1 MDNIEKKES
10 LNNPMS
16 QPIPLSFHQLINDPD
31 SLQQFWD
38 AVLATLKTSLSNPG
52 FHTFFSGAFPDSIIE
67 NILTICVP
75 NQFAKE
81 WIHDHCE
88 PLILQE
94 LLLVGISQPMIEY
107 KIHLPSAK
115 STDEQLSIFS
125 AMPSPEASEPTSD
138 VSLKFSFDDFI
149 VGHNNRFA
157 YAASEAVSKAP
168 SKAYNPL
175 FIYGSV
181 GLGKTHLLHAIAHD
195 VKKRYPSLKIELVS
209 SEKFTNELI
218 NSIRDKKIDAFRSK
232 YRNVDVLL
240 VDDIQFLSGKTQ
252 TQEEFFH
259 TFNDLHSNSKQ
270 IVMTC
275 DRPPK
280 EIPTLEVRLR
290 TRFEWGLIADI
301 QPPEFETR
309 IAILRK
315 KTELFNLTI
324 SDEILHYI
332 ATQIPTNI
340 REMEGCLTRISA
352 YASLIN
358 TDITLAMA
366 SNVIRDMI
374 GVKNEKP
381 LTIHYIQRKICDYFN
396 ISTVDLVSK
405 SRTRD
410 LAYPRQIAMYL
421 ARELTNA
428 SLPKIG
434 EHFGNRDHSTVMHAC
449 DKVKTMMES
458 DPETR
463 SIVTVLISN
472 IKNDQ

>member
-1 MDNIEKKES
+1 MIVQDTFK
-10 LNNPMS
+10 P
-16 QPIPLSFHQLINDPD
+16 
-31 SLQQFWD
+31 FWD
-38 AVLATLKTSLSNPG
+38 RIIDRLKTELSNPG
-52 FHTFFSGAFPDSIIE
+52 FQTFFSGAFPESIDG
-67 NILTICVP
+67 NVLTICVP

-88 PLILQE
+88 PFIAHVLAE
-94 LLLVGISQPMIEY
+94 DGIEHPVIQY
-107 KIHLPSAK
+107 KIHVPSA
-115 STDEQLSIFS
+115 DVGNEQLSIFS
-125 AMPSPEASEPTSD
+125 PPPLPVESTQG
-138 VSLKFSFDDFI
+138 LGRKFSFDDFI

-168 SKAYNPL
+168 AKAYNPL

-195 VKKRYPSLKIELVS
+195 TKLRHPKLKIEFLS

-218 NSIRDKKIDAFRSK
+218 NAIRDKKIDAFRTK
-232 YRNVDVLL
+232 YRHVDVLL
-240 VDDIQFLSGKTQ
+240 VDDIQFLSGKEQ

-259 TFNDLHSNSKQ
+259 TFNDLHSNAKQ
-270 IVMTC
+270 IVLTC

-280 EIPTLEVRLR
+280 EIPTLELRLR

-315 KTELFNLTI
+315 KTELFHLSI

-332 ATQIPTNI
+332 ATQIPTNV

-366 SNVIRDMI
+366 SNVIKDMI

-381 LTIHYIQRKICDYFN
+381 LTIQYIKRKIGDYFN
-396 ISTVDLVSK
+396 VSTMDLISK

-449 DKVKTMMES
+449 DKVKAMIDT

-463 SIVTVLISN
+463 SIINVLISN